1 MPALVIASHRAV
13 KFSGSL
19 YSWDGLGQEQASPN
33 DGARKGDGDKEGGA
47 SGMGR
52 VVEHSLCPQLVH
64 SDNFLSDSFTHFF
77 CQEISFCIDPKA
89 QGARFPSPC
98 LVYSCVFPTVEMCW
112 SQIHEYPWYSS
123 LLCLGMDEGRGANST
138 LPWTSPGPKWPSH
151 HPGADPVLIN

>member
-1 MPALVIASHRAV
+1 MMVQGREMGTRREEQVAWAGLLNTPCVLSWFIQII
-13 KFSGSL
+13 FSVTVL
-19 YSWDGLGQEQASPN
+19 
-33 DGARKGDGDKEGGA
+33 
-47 SGMGR
+47 
-52 VVEHSLCPQLVH
+52 HI
-64 SDNFLSDSFTHFF
+64 FF